1 MAAGSIAELYRSHGH
16 IVMRR
21 ARRILGNDADAHEL
35 TQELFAS
42 LVEDDRVLAEVRSP
56 AAWLYTAATTRSLQ
70 WLRNRNNRQ
79 RLLDERATTTAPTV
93 PPGADQLAAARQ
105 VLAQMP
111 EDLATAVVLFHLDE
125 MTHEEIAQ
133 VLGMSRRN
141 VGLVLERAQR
151 WIAAQEGSH
160 VAS

>member
-1 MAAGSIAELYRSHGH
+1 MSGPSVGELYVSHGH

-21 ARRILGNDADAHEL
+21 ARQILGNEADALEL

-42 LVEDDRVLAEVRSP
+42 LVEDDRVLAEVRTP

-79 RLLDERATTTAPTV
+79 RLLDERGSADAPRP
-93 PPGADQLAAARQ
+93 PPGADHLAAARQ

-111 EDLATAVVLFHLDE
+111 EDLATAVVMFHLDE
-125 MTHEEIAQ
+125 MTHEEIAR

-151 WIAAQEGSH
+151 WIAAREGSN